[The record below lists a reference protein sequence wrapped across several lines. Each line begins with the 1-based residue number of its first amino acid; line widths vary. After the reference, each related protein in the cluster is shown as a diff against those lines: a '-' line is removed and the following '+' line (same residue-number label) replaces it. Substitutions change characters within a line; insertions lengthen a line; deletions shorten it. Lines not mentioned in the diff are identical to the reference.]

1 MNLTTRPNARRVSDL
16 GAPEVRSERPLGDWT
31 LGPLVATS
39 SLSSIHLA
47 RPADQP
53 ADDYAYAVKLLDPRW
68 QQSERALAMFAAEA
82 HVGRT
87 VAHPNLVAVLL
98 ARPSGSPPY
107 LVMPRYRGRTLAAI
121 ARSGG
126 RLPLPA
132 AVWTLRQTAEA
143 LLALHQAGWL
153 HGDVKPHN
161 IVLDEQ
167 GHATLLDLGFVQRLN
182 EPAGVADRPL
192 LGTLRYLP
200 PEMIRSSVRADQR
213 SDIYSLG
220 VVAYELIAGRP
231 PFEGQS
237 AAELAEQH
245 CYARPP
251 AIRKFAP
258 STPDVLVRLVEAM
271 LAKQGFR
278 RPDSMQTVV
287 DTLVRQ
293 EIEMLGEDMLVA

>member
-1 MNLTTRPNARRVSDL
+1 MNLTSRPTARRVSDL
-16 GAPEVRSERPLGDWT
+16 GPAEVRSERPLGEWM

-47 RPADQP
+47 RPAAQP
-53 ADDYAYAVKLLDPRW
+53 AEGYSYIVKLLNSRW
-68 QQSERALAMFAAEA
+68 QRSERALAMFAAEA
-82 HVGRT
+82 QVGRS
-87 VAHPNLVAVLL
+87 VAHPNLVAVLQ
-98 ARPSGSPPY
+98 ARPAGSPPF
-107 LVMPRYRGRTLAAI
+107 LVMPRYRGATLAAM
-121 ARSGG
+121 ARGG
-126 RLPLPA
+126 RRLPLA
-132 AVWTLRQTAEA
+132 AVVWTLRQAAEA
-143 LLALHQAGWL
+143 LSALHEAGWL

-161 IVLDEQ
+161 LVLDEQ
-167 GHATLLDLGFVQRLN
+167 GHVTLLDLGFVQRLN

-200 PEMIRSSVRADQR
+200 PEMIRSSVQADQR

-220 VVAYELIAGRP
+220 AVAYELIAGRP
-231 PFEGQS
+231 PFEGRS

-258 STPDVLVRLVEAM
+258 STPDSLVRLVDAM

-278 RPDSMQTVV
+278 RPESKEVV
-287 DTLVRQ
+287 DTLVRL
-293 EIEMLGEDMLVA
+293 EVDLLGDALLVA